1 MKKIGEGYYYK
12 VFEIDTDT
20 VIKKIKGKT
29 RIFLYILFVSK
40 FNILYANKEYKKT
53 LISILKLKD
62 DYTKTLTLIHD
73 KSIIGNPIFI
83 NDTDYKQDR
92 VKKLRGI
99 NKLNEQNFIKLIN
112 DYIDLLKKLWSYG
125 ISNTSFNFSIN
136 CGYNKNGQFILIDFN
151 ETTFSK
157 NDLFQI
163 IQESTWL
170 KNYSY
175 SRLSREKQIIFK
187 EIMNKE
193 ITKENV
199 ENYWPK

>member
-29 RIFLYILFVSK
+29 RIFLYILFVNK
-40 FNILYANKEYKKT
+40 LNILCANKDYKKVI
-53 LISILKLKD
+53 ISISKLKS
-62 DYTKTLTLIHD
+62 DYIKTLTLIHD

-92 VKKLRGI
+92 VKKLRKI
-99 NKLNEQNFIKLIN
+99 NKLSEQSFIKLIN
-112 DYIDLLKKLWSYG
+112 DYIDLLKKIWSFG
-125 ISNTSFNFSIN
+125 ISNTSFNFSKN